1 MKRTHNNGELR
12 LKDVNKEV
20 TIIGWVAK
28 KRNLGSLV
36 FIDLRDRYGITQ
48 VVVKEEFSSIT
59 EQIHNEYIL
68 QVTGIVTERESK
80 NKDLSTGDIE
90 VVATNISIINS
101 SAPLPMII
109 ADKTDALEDTRLK
122 YRYLDLRRPV
132 MQQKLIKRHKITQSF
147 RNFLDKRDFIEVETP
162 VLTSTTP
169 EGARDYLVPSRV
181 NPGKFYALPQSPQ
194 LFKQLLMISGIERY
208 YQVARCFRDE
218 DLRSDRQPD
227 FTQLDIEMSFLDEN
241 ETMQIIEEMFVNMF
255 KEVENYDIVSPIRRI
270 SYKEVMERYGSDKP
284 DTRFGYE
291 LIEASNI
298 FTNTSADILKGKI
311 CKCVNAKGLNAVI
324 TRKEIDELT
333 YLAKKQGCKQLFFFR
348 YADNQLS
355 GSLVKN
361 MSESEINNFIKT
373 CNAENGD
380 LIFMVADEY
389 FEVVCN
395 SLGQVRIALGHKYEA
410 EKLVGY
416 DLLWVVDFPLLER
429 NSETGA
435 LDAVH
440 HPFTRPFDEDLPLL
454 ETDPLKVRSHHY
466 DLVLNGYELGSG
478 SLRIYDHDVQ
488 QKVFEL
494 IGLTDDDINRKF
506 GYFINAFQYGT
517 PPHAGIGLGLD
528 RIAMILT
535 GSSSI
540 RDVIAFPKNASASC
554 PLTGAPTVASEKQL
568 QELHIQIKKDEE

>member
-1 MKRTHNNGELR
+1 MMRTVNNGQLR
-12 LKDVNKEV
+12 LADVNKEV
-20 TIIGWVAK
+20 TLVGWVAK

-48 VVVKEEFSSIT
+48 VVAKEDFATLLET
-59 EQIHNEYIL
+59 VHNEYIL

-80 NKDLSTGDIE
+80 NKDLPTGEIE
-90 VVATNISIINS
+90 VVASNIKIVNT
-101 SAPLPMII
+101 SAALPMIV

-132 MQQKLIKRHKITQSF
+132 MQQKLIKRHKITQAF
-147 RNFLDKRDFIEVETP
+147 RRFLDQRDFIEVETP

-241 ETMQIIEEMFVNMF
+241 ETMQIIEDMFIYMF
-255 KEVENYDIVSPIRRI
+255 KEVENYEVAAPVRRFG
-270 SYKEVMERYGSDKP
+270 YREVMERFGSDKP
-284 DTRFGYE
+284 DTRFGFE
-291 LIEASNI
+291 LIEASNV
-298 FTNTSADILKGKI
+298 FANTACELIKGKVI
-311 CKCVNAKGLNAVI
+311 KCINAKGLNQII

-348 YADNQLS
+348 CQEGTLT

-361 MSESEINNFIKT
+361 LSEEEIKELMKVT
-373 CNAENGD
+373 NAEEND
-380 LIFMVADEY
+380 LIFMVADEF
-389 FEVVCN
+389 FEVTCN

-416 DLLWVVDFPLLER
+416 DMLWVTDFPLLER
-429 NSETGA
+429 NLETGA

-440 HPFTRPFDEDLPLL
+440 HPFTRPFDEDIPLL
-454 ETDPLKVRSHHY
+454 DTDPLKVRSHHY

-478 SLRIYDHDVQ
+478 SLRIYDHDIQ

-494 IGLTDDDINRKF
+494 IGLTEDDINRKF
-506 GYFINAFQYGT
+506 GFFVNAFQYGT

-535 GSSSI
+535 GSTSI
-540 RDVIAFPKNASASC
+540 RDVIAFPKNASAVC
-554 PLTGAPTVASEKQL
+554 PLTNAPSVASEKQL
-568 QELHIQIKKDEE
+568 EELHIIIKKDEE